1 MPFSRR
7 FSLVRFLGLLLLV
20 MSGSGFVCAKPAAGE
35 KERKQRAGAVTAL
48 AQKVAGF
55 SISSFFAG
63 SDSTS
68 CVIPF
73 TRAGNLILIQAT
85 ADTTVGNFIL
95 DTGAQN
101 LVLNITYFRDYPTL
115 KVSNAERTSVTGT
128 SPTVLKTV
136 VRSFSF
142 GTLRY
147 SRLRAD
153 LVNLGHIENSKQV
166 KILGLLG
173 MELFRQC
180 EMIIDYE
187 RSLIYLH
194 QIGRK
199 EATTYRSK
207 MLQDTARYHSIPIDL
222 KDNRII
228 ARTELAGKKVDF
240 IIDCGAE
247 TNILDS
253 RLPNKIFEQ
262 VVITGRVL
270 VSGTG
275 NKKIEA
281 LRGDVKDMRLGSQ
294 AFASLPVLITSL
306 ENTCFSYNG
315 CINGVLGFDFLAAN
329 NNKIGFN
336 FVKRE
341 LYIWK

>member
-1 MPFSRR
+1 MSSPFR
-7 FSLVRFLGLLLLV
+7 SLVLKLMALLLLLLGNGV
-20 MSGSGFVCAKPAAGE
+20 LEAKSKE
-35 KERKQRAGAVTAL
+35 KEKPQRHLTFAL
-48 AQKVAGF
+48 PGLGRTLSTF
-55 SISSFFAG
+55 SIPYLFAG
-63 SDSTS
+63 NDSAS

-73 TRAGNLILIQAT
+73 TRAGNLILLQAR
-85 ADTTVGNFIL
+85 ADTTQGNFIL

-101 LVLNITYFRDYPTL
+101 LVLNITYFRDYPKTRD
-115 KVSNAERTSVTGT
+115 SGAQRTSVTGST
-128 SPTVLKTV
+128 AAVIKTV
-136 VRSFSF
+136 VKNFSL

-147 SRLRAD
+147 NRLRAD
-153 LVNLGHIENSKQV
+153 LTPLGHLENTKGV

-194 QIGRK
+194 QIGKK
-199 EATTYRSK
+199 EADTYQSTF
-207 MLQDTARYHSIPIDL
+207 LQDTSTFHRIPIDL

-228 ARTELAGKKVDF
+228 AHTEMAGKKIDF

-253 RLPNKIFEQ
+253 RLPNKVFEN
-262 VVITGRVL
+262 VVITGRVML
-270 VSGTG
+270 SGTG
-275 NKKIEA
+275 NRKIEA
-281 LRGDVKDMRLGSQ
+281 LRGDMKNVRFGTQDIPN
-294 AFASLPVLITSL
+294 LPVLITSL

-315 CINGVLGFDFLAAN
+315 CINGVLGFDFLAVN

-336 FVKRE
+336 FVRRE

>member
-1 MPFSRR
+1 MPSFLR
-7 FSLVRFLGLLLLV
+7 LPMARFLWLLLFFV
-20 MSGSGFVCAKPAAGE
+20 SGSGFLHAKPIV
-35 KERKQRAGAVTAL
+35 GAKVQNHRSAFISTLSSRLPSIAL
-48 AQKVAGF
+48 PY
-55 SISSFFAG
+55 FFAG

-68 CVIPF
+68 CIIPF

-85 ADTTVGNFIL
+85 ADTTAGNFIL

-101 LVLNITYFRDYPTL
+101 LVLNITYFRDYPKT
-115 KVSNAERTSVTGT
+115 KVSNAERTSVTGA

-136 VRSFSF
+136 VRDFSF
-142 GTLRY
+142 GTLRFF
-147 SRLRAD
+147 RAKAD
-153 LVNLGHIENSKQV
+153 LVNLGHIENSKRV

-194 QIGRK
+194 QIGKK
-199 EATTYRSK
+199 EATSYRGK
-207 MLQDTARYHSIPIDL
+207 MLQDTAAFHTMPIDL

-228 ARTELAGKKVDF
+228 AHTEMAGKKVDF
-240 IIDCGAE
+240 IIDSGAE

-253 RLPNKIFEQ
+253 RLPNKVFEN
-262 VVITGRVL
+262 VTVTGRVL

-275 NKKIEA
+275 NRKIEA
-281 LRGDVKDMRLGSQ
+281 LRGDLKNIKLGSQ
-294 AFASLPVLITSL
+294 DIPSLPVLITSL

-315 CINGVLGFDFLAAN
+315 CVNGVLGFDFLAAN

-336 FVKRE
+336 FVRRE
-341 LYIWK
+341 MYIWK

>member
-1 MPFSRR
+1 MESTKPRR
-7 FSLVRFLGLLLLV
+7 H
-20 MSGSGFVCAKPAAGE
+20 
-35 KERKQRAGAVTAL
+35 L
-48 AQKVAGF
+48 APTFQTLKSQLSSV

-63 SDSTS
+63 NDSTS

-85 ADTTVGNFIL
+85 ADTTMGNFIL

-101 LVLNITYFRDYPTL
+101 LVLNITYFRDYP
-115 KVSNAERTSVTGT
+115 KIQDSRAQRTSVTG
-128 SPTVLKTV
+128 SSATVLKTV
-136 VRSFSF
+136 VRNFTF
-142 GTLRY
+142 GTLKH
-147 SRLRAD
+147 SRIKAD
-153 LVNLGHIENSKQV
+153 LIPLGHLENTKGV

-180 EMIIDYE
+180 EVIIDYE

-199 EATTYRSK
+199 ESNTYRSAQ
-207 MLQDTARYHSIPIDL
+207 LQDTSTYNTIPIDL

-228 ARTELAGKKVDF
+228 AHTQIDGKKIDF

-253 RLPNKIFEQ
+253 RLPNRIFEN
-262 VVITGRVL
+262 VDVTGRVML
-270 VSGTG
+270 TGTG
-275 NKKIEA
+275 NRKIEA
-281 LRGDVKDMRLGSQ
+281 LRGNLRNLRFGNQDIAL
-294 AFASLPVLITSL
+294 LPVLITSL

-315 CINGVLGFDFLAAN
+315 CINGVLGFDFLVVN

>member
-1 MPFSRR
+1 MA
-7 FSLVRFLGLLLLV
+7 LLLLMLGNGV
-20 MSGSGFVCAKPAAGE
+20 VDAKTKETGKPRNHPKMSLPALG
-35 KERKQRAGAVTAL
+35 RTL
-48 AQKVAGF
+48 SSF
-55 SISSFFAG
+55 SIPFLFAG
-63 SDSTS
+63 DDSAS
-68 CVIPF
+68 SVIPF
-73 TRAGNLILIQAT
+73 TRAGNLILLQAR
-85 ADTTVGNFIL
+85 ADTTLGNFIL

-101 LVLNITYFRDYPTL
+101 LVLNLTYFRDYPKTRD
-115 KVSNAERTSVTGT
+115 SGAQRTSVTGST
-128 SPTVLKTV
+128 AGVSKTV
-136 VRSFSF
+136 VKNFTL

-147 SRLRAD
+147 NRLKAD
-153 LVNLGHIENSKQV
+153 LTSLGHLENTKGV

-194 QIGRK
+194 QIGKK
-199 EATTYRSK
+199 EADTYRSAF
-207 MLQDTARYHSIPIDL
+207 LRDTSTYHNIPIDL

-228 ARTELAGKKVDF
+228 AHTEMAGKKIDF

-253 RLPNKIFEQ
+253 RLPNKVFEN
-262 VVITGRVL
+262 VEITGRVL
-270 VSGTG
+270 LSGTG
-275 NKKIEA
+275 NRKIEA
-281 LRGDVKDMRLGSQ
+281 LRGDMKNVRFGTQDIP
-294 AFASLPVLITSL
+294 SLPVLITSL

-315 CINGVLGFDFLAAN
+315 CINGVLGFDFLAVN

-336 FVKRE
+336 FVRRE